1 VGTRVTFLS
10 WASAVFL
17 AGSVISSPA
26 DVIHLKN
33 GRKIWADHV
42 HENGNRLEYDVGDD
56 SYAIPE
62 SSVESIE
69 AGGIA
74 PTLSSS
80 SGQNGSKEL
89 PALSLEDTLAGHAD
103 LASRVVRDGKVDPD
117 ALVALE
123 KEGKADLSA
132 TAYFLAGKHEFEHG
146 NLPVA
151 KRYFETA
158 LNFQPS
164 NSTILNYYAMAL
176 LRSGNPAAA
185 LSYAQQSVRAN
196 PNSADAYTVLGFAE
210 FSSDRTK
217 DAIRDWKRSLELRP
231 DSVVEQFLAKAQ
243 REANTESDFSQKE
256 SSHFTLHYEGKQ
268 TSEEFRRELIATL
281 ESHYNDLV
289 RDLGVA
295 PRGTI
300 SVTLYTEQA
309 FFDVTHAP
317 SWSGAVNDGKLRI
330 PISGLTSMTSDLAR
344 VLKHELAHSFVNQAS
359 GGRCPTWLNE
369 GIAQIEEPKSL
380 GSSGHRLMQLFKSES
395 AIPYNAL
402 EGSFM
407 RFSPVEAVLAYDES
421 LAAAEY
427 INDTYGMSDIQRI
440 LQRLSEGSST
450 EAALRST
457 IHSDYRQLESD
468 VGKYLSGKY

>member
-268 TSEEFRRELIATL
+268 TSEEFRRELA
-281 ESHYNDLV
+281 ES
-289 RDLGVA
+289 
-295 PRGTI
+295 
-300 SVTLYTEQA
+300 
-309 FFDVTHAP
+309 
-317 SWSGAVNDGKLRI
+317 
-330 PISGLTSMTSDLAR
+330 
-344 VLKHELAHSFVNQAS
+344 
-359 GGRCPTWLNE
+359 
-369 GIAQIEEPKSL
+369 
-380 GSSGHRLMQLFKSES
+380 
-395 AIPYNAL
+395 
-402 EGSFM
+402 
-407 RFSPVEAVLAYDES
+407 
-421 LAAAEY
+421 
-427 INDTYGMSDIQRI
+427 
-440 LQRLSEGSST
+440 
-450 EAALRST
+450 
-457 IHSDYRQLESD
+457 
-468 VGKYLSGKY
+468 

>member
-1 VGTRVTFLS
+1 VGTRVTFLC

-17 AGSVISSPA
+17 AGSCRCSSA

-42 HENGNRLEYDVGDD
+42 HENGNRLAYDVGDD
-56 SYAIPE
+56 SYAIPK

-69 AGGIA
+69 AGGVT
-74 PTLSSS
+74 PTFASS
-80 SGQNGSKEL
+80 SGQTESKEL

-103 LASRVVRDGKVDPD
+103 LASRVVHDGKVDPD
-117 ALVALE
+117 VLAALE

-146 NLPVA
+146 NLPTA

-217 DAIRDWKRSLELRP
+217 DAIRDWKHSLEIRP
-231 DSVVEQFLAKAQ
+231 DLVVEQFLAKAQ

-330 PISGLTSMTSDLAR
+330 PVSGLTSMTSDLAR

-369 GIAQIEEPKSL
+369 GIAQIVEPKSL
-380 GSSGHRLMQLFKSES
+380 GSNGRRLTQLFKSEN

-407 RFSPVEAVLAYDES
+407 RFSSVEAVLAYDES
-421 LAAAEY
+421 LAAVEY

-440 LQRLSEGSST
+440 LQRLGEGSST

-468 VGKYLSGKY
+468 VGKYLSSRY